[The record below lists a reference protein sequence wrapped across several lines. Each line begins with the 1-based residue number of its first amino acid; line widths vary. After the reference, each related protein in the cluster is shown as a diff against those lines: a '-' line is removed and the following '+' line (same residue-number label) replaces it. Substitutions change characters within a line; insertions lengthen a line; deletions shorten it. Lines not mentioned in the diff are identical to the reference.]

1 MVFSSVMFM
10 YFFLP
15 CVLLLY
21 YVSPE
26 KFKNIIILASGL
38 FFYAWGEPVHI
49 FLMIL
54 SIVFNYL
61 VGMDIENKKQQGKN
75 AKAVFIFCLIF
86 NLFSLGFFKY
96 SGFIVNNI
104 NSIFRIIYLISIFV
118 S

>member
-1 MVFSSVMFM
+1 MVFSSAVFL
-10 YFFLP
+10 FAFLP
-15 CVLLLY
+15 VTLLLY
-21 YVSPE
+21 FIPLFGKDEKKEIGKKNLVLCLVS
-26 KFKNIIILASGL
+26 LV
-38 FFYAWGEPVHI
+38 FYAWGEPVHI

-96 SGFIVNNI
+96 S
-104 NSIFRIIYLISIFV
+104 
-118 S
+118 